1 MGAAATTTAG
11 ETRLFSSIE
20 RRRSSKIRKIS
31 HNAAGRR
38 STVLKKIR
46 DRNVRPRDVGGFR
59 STRADTA
66 VIFNAALERDHGQ
79 TQEKKNAF
87 IIDTGATE
95 INSTLF
101 DRPR

>member
-1 MGAAATTTAG
+1 MG
-11 ETRLFSSIE
+11 
-20 RRRSSKIRKIS
+20 
-31 HNAAGRR
+31 
-38 STVLKKIR
+38 
-46 DRNVRPRDVGGFR
+46 
-59 STRADTA
+59 TRADTA
-66 VIFNAALERDHGQ
+66 VIFNVALERDHGQ